1 MVNPH
6 ERQRWGSMIF
16 QATSA
21 VVDVNAF
28 IHLVE
33 KSPQFDEGI
42 GSTSNYHTGT
52 VIERSL
58 LVIP

>member
-1 MVNPH
+1 
-6 ERQRWGSMIF
+6 MIF

-28 IHLVE
+28 IRLVE
-33 KSPQFDEGI
+33 KSPQFDEGM
-42 GSTSNYHTGT
+42 GLASSYHTGT
-52 VIERSL
+52 VTNCSL